1 VSRKYRTPIDRNT
14 ISGITASIAI
24 VAAILIT
31 TFVNGSIV
39 LLFGLVLGFVISTTT
54 LSYLFIFPSFLV
66 LRYKYPN
73 VNRPYKVPGGMVGAW
88 IVTLFPLAYAA
99 IAGFFILIP
108 TDATV
113 AGYSLTR
120 VTYEL
125 TQFIPLVIILLLTT
139 VFYIWGH
146 AEKRNQDVVVEY
158 NLQDNTEVQV
168 SGGGE

>member
-1 VSRKYRTPIDRNT
+1 MIAAVL
-14 ISGITASIAI
+14 ITAFGS
-24 VAAILIT
+24 
-31 TFVNGSIV
+31 GSIST
-39 LLFGLVLGFVISTTT
+39 LFALVLGFVISTTV
-54 LSYLFIFPSFLV
+54 LSYLFIFPSFLL

-73 VNRPYKVPGGMVGAW
+73 VNRPYRVPGGMVGAW
-88 IVTLFPLAYAA
+88 IVTLLPLAYAA
-99 IAGFFILIP
+99 IAGYFILIP
-108 TDATV
+108 TAATV

-158 NLQDNTEVQV
+158 NLHDNTEVV
-168 SGGGE
+168 LGGGGE